1 MRGFFRHQPFLLQ
14 TIMNRY
20 FIIALVFTVLQNGL
34 ANSTEAD
41 TIKVNL
47 NQVDITARKNLMAF
61 TPDKTL
67 HQIKKEE
74 IKLMPVASI
83 DGLLE
88 QLAGTDIRTRGVNG
102 TQADISLRG
111 GTFDQVIV
119 LLNGVN
125 ITDPQT
131 GHYNLDIPVDISNI
145 ERIEIIQGV
154 QALIMGIN
162 PFSGAVNIVT
172 NQNTEN
178 NVRIK
183 LSGGSFDTY
192 MQNFSLHKAGKR
204 NEFTFSA
211 SNNQSKGYKPNTDY
225 KMQDAYFQ
233 AIHRTKTAGRFD
245 VQLAYQQKKYGA
257 NGFYSLTY
265 PDQYDNTR
273 TLYGAINWN
282 YAIKNLQLNSQ
293 AYYRGHTDK
302 FELFRY
308 PEKIPAWYAGH
319 NYHLNNAAGL
329 KLNINMPLAYGKFTA
344 GCEIRKENI
353 FSSVLG
359 ENMDKPIKA
368 LFEENAFYTKYD
380 ERLISTVFAGIE
392 QKTDKFEFSTGAA
405 IAHSQRFGFQWS
417 GAINMQYIFNDNL
430 RFFVSG
436 NRAYRLPTFTD
447 LYYKSV
453 SQRSNPSLKP
463 EFATTFETGLKL
475 NNNNLKLDVTG
486 FYRAGRN
493 LIDWIKLPD
502 STVWI
507 SSNLSKV
514 NTLGAEFSASYI
526 FDGNFAKKIAVSY
539 SLLNMTKPNTPF
551 ISKYV
556 LDYLRNKV
564 NISFQHNICKN
575 LQGTWQAGYYNR
587 AGEYITVQGGTSQSY
602 KPYFIADFRLMWK
615 LRNFELF
622 ADLRNFTNTQY
633 ADFGGLTQPG
643 INFNTGFT
651 LNFFKK

>member
-1 MRGFFRHQPFLLQ
+1 MQGFFPHQPFLFK
-14 TIMNRY
+14 TIMYKN
-20 FIIALVFTVLQNGL
+20 FLIAFVFMVLQNSMVIS
-34 ANSTEAD
+34 AEVD
-41 TIKVNL
+41 TIKVSL
-47 NQVDITARKNLMAF
+47 KGVDITARKNMLAL
-61 TPDKTL
+61 TADKAL
-67 HQIKKEE
+67 YQIKKEE
-74 IKLMPVASI
+74 IKLMPVSSI

-88 QLAGTDIRTRGVNG
+88 YLAGADIRTRGVNG

-131 GHYNLDIPVDISNI
+131 GHYNLDLPVDLSNI

-154 QALIMGIN
+154 QALLMGIN
-162 PFSGAVNIVT
+162 PFSGAVNIIT

-192 MQNFSLHKAGKR
+192 MQNFSVYKAGKK
-204 NEFTFSA
+204 NEISFSA

-225 KMQDAYFQ
+225 NMQDAYFQ
-233 AIHRTKTAGRFD
+233 SVFRTKSAGRFEM
-245 VQLAYQQKKYGA
+245 QLAYQQKKYGA
-257 NGFYSLTY
+257 HGFYSLTY
-265 PDQYDNTR
+265 PDQYDNPR
-273 TLYGAINWN
+273 TLYGSISWN
-282 YAIKNLQLNSQ
+282 YAIKNLQLHSQ
-293 AYYRGHTDK
+293 AYYRGHTDR

-308 PEKIPAWYAGH
+308 PEKTPAWYKGH
-319 NYHLNNAAGL
+319 NYHLNNTGGL
-329 KLNINMPLAYGKFTA
+329 KLNMNVPIAYGKFTL
-344 GCEIRKENI
+344 GGEIRKENI

-359 ENMDKPIKA
+359 ENMEKPIKA
-368 LFEENAFYTKYD
+368 LFEENAFYSKQS
-380 ERLISTVFAGIE
+380 ERLISTGFTGIE
-392 QKTDKFEFSTGAA
+392 QSTEKWDIAAGAA

-417 GAINMQYIFNDNL
+417 GAFNMQYIFNDNL

-436 NRAYRLPTFTD
+436 NRAFRLPTFTD

-453 SQRSNPSLKP
+453 SQRSNPLLKP
-463 EFATTFETGLKL
+463 EYATTFETGLKL

-486 FYRAGRN
+486 FYRVGRN

-514 NTLGAEFSASYI
+514 NTLGAEFTAGYL
-526 FDGNFAKKIAVSY
+526 FDGNFAKKITVSY
-539 SLLNMTKPNTPF
+539 ALLNMTRPNTPF

-564 NISFQHNICKN
+564 NISFQHNIYKN
-575 LQGTWQAGYYNR
+575 LTGTWQAGYYNR

-615 LRNFELF
+615 LKNLELF

-643 INFNTGFT
+643 INFNTGFI
-651 LNFFKK
+651 LNVFKK